1 MLKTIIEGIQLKK
14 IHSLIVYVGH
24 FSKVAD
30 VSDPQTV
37 IPGQW
42 NRQTVIMGKKP
53 CNFVLGTENQS
64 KSALHTTKLSMLYLP
79 VMLHY
84 ALAIFTLQ
92 GNKTWNKTGTLM
104 QPKLQALAGTCAGKY
119 RQLMATDCGIWL
131 GAKQN
136 LGDLGKASGFT

>member
-1 MLKTIIEGIQLKK
+1 MEQ
-14 IHSLIVYVGH
+14 
-24 FSKVAD
+24 AD
-30 VSDPQTV
+30 S
-37 IPGQW
+37 
-42 NRQTVIMGKKP
+42 IMGKKP
-53 CNFVLGTENQS
+53 CNFVLGNENQS